1 MRSSTNILATPD
13 NLRRWKK
20 IANDSCKMC
29 AKPNFPPHKATLM
42 HILNM
47 CETFLGE
54 NERFTW
60 RHDSVLQY
68 ITLTLKE
75 CKPDHIQ
82 VYADLDGHKVNGST
96 IPPNIMVTSS
106 RPDLVVVDSSTQP
119 QTVYLFELTIC
130 FEKPGN
136 MEAANSRKYERY
148 TALSS
153 DITEAGFSCRNIPFE
168 VGSRGHLTLENRS
181 RMSILHKLC
190 KPKTTFTKFWKNI
203 SKTSL
208 LSSYSIYLSRNDPWT
223 GASLLQPV

>member
-13 NLRRWKK
+13 NLKRWNK

-29 AKPNFPPHKATLM
+29 SKPNRPPHKATLM

-54 NERFTW
+54 NERLTW
-60 RHDSVLQY
+60 RHDSVLNS
-68 ITLTLKE
+68 ITLALKE
-75 CKPDHIQ
+75 CKPDDIQ

-96 IPPNIMVTSS
+96 LPPNIMVTSS
-106 RPDLVVVDSSTQP
+106 CPDLVLVVSSTQP
-119 QTVYLFELTIC
+119 HTVYLFELTIC

-136 MEAANSRKYERY
+136 MEAANQRKYDRY
-148 TALSS
+148 TALCS
-153 DITEAGFSCRNIPFE
+153 DIQDAGFTCKNIPFE

-181 RMSILHKLC
+181 RLSIMHKLC
-190 KPKTTFTKFWKNI
+190 KPKSNFTTFWKKV

-208 LSSYSIYLSRNDPWT
+208 VCSYSIYLSRNEPWT
-223 GASLLQPV
+223 GAPLLA